1 MQPAKLLTWCLI
13 VALLVVLPACTLAS
27 LQTRDE
33 SFPVGESPRVEADVD
48 ISRLA
53 VRSGTA
59 GQARIEATLRHAR
72 QTDYQVT
79 QTGDTIRILVRMQP
93 GFSSKLDQPAVEIIL
108 TVPPNTDLD
117 LRSSTGYLYVNDA
130 SGHIAL
136 TTATGGIQL
145 SDCEGSMELQNQT
158 GSIACRRA
166 QGTLVIRSDAG
177 KVTLDA
183 VNGVFDVE
191 TNSGAIS
198 FEGELAPAGQHRFES
213 TTGFVDLLILGSP
226 DLRVDASSQAGSV
239 RCRLEMSEQV
249 STKRECKGILGEG
262 TGELQVRTSTGSIT
276 IH

>member
-1 MQPAKLLTWCLI
+1 MQTAKLLTCCLLL
-13 VALLVVLPACTLAS
+13 ALLVALPACTLTS
-27 LQTRDE
+27 IQTRDDSFAVSE
-33 SFPVGESPRVEADVD
+33 SARVEADVD
-48 ISRLA
+48 SSRLA

-59 GQARIEATLRHAR
+59 GHVRVQATLRHAR

-79 QTGDTIRILVRMQP
+79 QTDDTIAIQVRMQP
-93 GFSSKLDQPAVEIIL
+93 GFSSKLDRPAVEIIL
-108 TVPPNTDLD
+108 TVPQNTDLD
-117 LRSSTGYLYVNDA
+117 LRSSTGYMYVNDA

-136 TTATGGIQL
+136 TTVAGGIQL

-158 GSIACRRA
+158 GSIACRRVR
-166 QGTLVIRSDAG
+166 GSLSIRSDAG

-183 VNGVFDVE
+183 VNGVFDVD

-198 FEGELAPAGQHRFES
+198 FEGELAPAEQHRFES
-213 TTGFVDLLILGSP
+213 TTGIVDLLILGSP
-226 DLRVDASSQAGSV
+226 DLQVDASSQAGSV
-239 RCRLEMSEQV
+239 RCSLEMSEQV